1 MGFVVPLIIKD
12 SREGEGVLHGVGV
25 GCGAAAVDRDVL
37 TPDLTHIHTHLSSGI
52 NSRRPHTGA
61 VLNSV
66 VFLFEHFVDDT

>member
-1 MGFVVPLIIKD
+1 MGFVAPLIIKD

-25 GCGAAAVDRDVL
+25 GVGVGVDRVVL

-52 NSRRPHTGA
+52 NSHRPHTGA